1 MTRHKFGAFSFE
13 VPGGLLSKDQQNVPL
28 GQRAAALLT
37 LLLEHR
43 GDSVSKAALMD
54 AAWPGLAVEES
65 NLTVQM
71 AALRK
76 VLGAAPSGR
85 DWVQTVPRVG
95 YRFVAADEEQAAAPA
110 VSPYAKP
117 SIAVLPFA
125 NLSADTEQ
133 DYFALGLADDLITD
147 LSKVQ
152 GLTVIARSSSFAYA
166 ERTAD
171 PAEVAAEL
179 GVRYIVEG
187 SVRRS
192 ASTVRINAQV
202 VDATTR
208 HEVWA
213 DRIDGEVSNVFAL
226 QDEVAR
232 RIVTALGHVVP
243 ATQQRAAGRQ
253 VSIQAYELFI
263 RGRALVLDSP
273 EHFALGRSLLERATE
288 IDPQFAEAYG
298 WIAMATIHGHYL
310 WGEPEGDLRAAGIRA
325 ARKAIEL
332 DAESAAGHAFLG
344 FALLYDGDF
353 VAGEAELARALAID
367 PNYADAWALNSEL
380 KSHSGDHDAAREAIG
395 RAFELNP
402 YPPGWYYWMRG
413 FIEFASGDYE
423 STIRTLSHVSTRRS
437 GSQRILAAALAQ
449 VGRLEEARRE
459 AAEFLARNPRF
470 SISGWIA
477 GHPSN
482 SAADL
487 DRFAEGYR
495 RAGLPS

>member
-1 MTRHKFGAFSFE
+1 MAKHKFGAFSFE
-13 VPGGLLSKDQQNVPL
+13 VPGGLLSKDHQSVPL

-43 GDSVSKAALMD
+43 GNAVSKAALMD

-65 NLTVQM
+65 NLSVQM

-76 VLGAAPSGR
+76 ALGTAPSGR
-85 DWVQTVPRVG
+85 EWVQTVPRVG

-110 VSPYAKP
+110 QSPYAKP

-125 NLSADTEQ
+125 SLSPDAEQ
-133 DYFALGLADDLITD
+133 AYFALGLADDLITD

-152 GLTVIARSSSFAYA
+152 GLTVIARSSSFAYSDRA
-166 ERTAD
+166 AD

-208 HEVWA
+208 HQVWA
-213 DRIDGEVSNVFAL
+213 DRIDGDVSHVFAL

-243 ATQQRAAGRQ
+243 STQQRAAGRQ
-253 VSIQAYELFI
+253 VNIQAYELFT

-273 EHFALGRSLLERATE
+273 EHFALGRSLLEQATE

-298 WIAMATIHGHYL
+298 WIAMATVHGQYL
-310 WGEPEGDLRAAGIRA
+310 WGEPQADLRPAGIRA

-344 FALLYDGDF
+344 YALFYEGDF
-353 VAGEAELARALAID
+353 ATGEAELAKALAID
-367 PNYADAWALNSEL
+367 PNYADAWALNAEM
-380 KSHSGDHDAAREAIG
+380 KSHLGDHDAAREAAG

-402 YPPGWYYWMRG
+402 YPPAWYYWVRG

-423 STIRTLSHVSTRRS
+423 STIQTLSHVATRRS
-437 GSQRILAAALAQ
+437 GSRRILAAALAQ
-449 VGRLEEARRE
+449 VGRLEEARLE
-459 AAEFLARNPRF
+459 AAEFLTSNPRF
-470 SISGWIA
+470 SISSWIA
-477 GHPSN
+477 GQPSC